1 MPTVPPEPLRALAR
15 RSWEASCRRASTL
28 GSMLILS
35 PASLAGFL
43 LEIADNDIQ
52 VAREL
57 IPNGSQ
63 YVGFWLEVKQRLDT
77 IEAEDRLAKE
87 TPHAAQ

>member
-35 PASLAGFL
+35 PASFAGFL
-43 LEIADNDIQ
+43 LEISGDDI
-52 VAREL
+52 VAARAL

-63 YVGFWLEVKQRLDT
+63 YVGFWLEVRQRLDT
-77 IEAEDRLAKE
+77 IEAEDRIAKE
-87 TPHAAQ
+87 TPHVAQ